1 MLNYKVFKKIKK
13 RVRGE
18 KKKILKPEDRGSLR
32 KDRMV
37 REIQLT

>member
-1 MLNYKVFKKIKK
+1 MLNYQVFKKKK
-13 RVRGE
+13 RKRGE
-18 KKKILKPEDRGSLR
+18 KKKKTEDRGSLR

>member
-1 MLNYKVFKKIKK
+1 MLNYQVLKKKKK

-18 KKKILKPEDRGSLR
+18 KLKTEDRGSLR